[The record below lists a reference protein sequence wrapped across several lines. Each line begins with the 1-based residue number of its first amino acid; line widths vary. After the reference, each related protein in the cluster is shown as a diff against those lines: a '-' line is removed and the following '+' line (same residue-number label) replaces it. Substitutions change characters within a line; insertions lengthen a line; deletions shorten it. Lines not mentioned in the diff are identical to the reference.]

1 MSGELYKVTI
11 TGHIVDKD
19 GDGDPE
25 GWEWYDLIHSHHFVT
40 EPAYFFSKEQA
51 KQMAFNISEGI
62 PEIEEHMAVEQV
74 TTFEDSIK
82 SDYFD

>member
-40 EPAYFFSKEQA
+40 EPE
-51 KQMAFNISEGI
+51 
-62 PEIEEHMAVEQV
+62 VETRELTWQ
-74 TTFEDSIK
+74 IL
-82 SDYFD
+82 Y